1 MTLPAMLALV
11 LALAQGA
18 TAGAAKPTP
27 SPSPTPSPAPTR
39 PEAAPYEADLLRLAE
54 LMGALSY
61 LRDLCHDGDGQKFRD
76 SLARLIEADTRAAEA
91 KEQMAG
97 AFNRGFEG
105 YRLTYRLC
113 TSNARSAIDAY
124 LEETQRLAKD
134 VAARYGG

>member
-1 MTLPAMLALV
+1 MTLPVTLAVV

-18 TAGAAKPTP
+18 VAGTAKPT
-27 SPSPTPSPAPTR
+27 PSPTPSPAPTR

-97 AFNRGFEG
+97 AFNRGLEG

-113 TSNARSAIDAY
+113 TSNARAAIDAY

>member
-11 LALAQGA
+11 FALAQGA
-18 TAGAAKPTP
+18 AAATTKPA
-27 SPSPTPSPAPTR
+27 PSPTPSPAPTR

-54 LMGALSY
+54 LMGALTY
-61 LRDLCHDGDGQKFRD
+61 LRDLCHDGDGEKFRD

-97 AFNRGFEG
+97 AFNRGLEG

-113 TSNARSAIDAY
+113 TSNARAAIDAY
-124 LEETQRLAKD
+124 LEETQRIAKD
-134 VAARYGG
+134 IAARYGG

>member
-1 MTLPAMLALV
+1 MRLPLTFAFVFALV
-11 LALAQGA
+11 LCAAAA
-18 TAGAAKPTP
+18 TTKPTP
-27 SPSPTPSPAPTR
+27 TPTPSPAPTR

-97 AFNRGFEG
+97 AFNRGLEG

-113 TSNARSAIDAY
+113 TSNARAAIDAY
-124 LEETQRLAKD
+124 LEETQRIAKD

>member
-1 MTLPAMLALV
+1 MTLPVTLALV

-18 TAGAAKPTP
+18 AAATTKP

-54 LMGALSY
+54 LMGALTY

-97 AFNRGFEG
+97 AFNRGLEG

-113 TSNARSAIDAY
+113 TSNARAAIDAY
-124 LEETQRLAKD
+124 LDETQRIAKD
-134 VAARYGG
+134 IAARYGG

>member
-1 MTLPAMLALV
+1 MTLPVTLALV
-11 LALAQGA
+11 FALAQGA
-18 TAGAAKPTP
+18 ATATTKPT
-27 SPSPTPSPAPTR
+27 PSPTPSPAPTR

-54 LMGALSY
+54 LMGALTY

-97 AFNRGFEG
+97 AFNRGLEG

-113 TSNARSAIDAY
+113 TSNARAAIDAY
-124 LEETQRLAKD
+124 LEETQRIAKD
-134 VAARYGG
+134 IAARYGG

>member
-1 MTLPAMLALV
+1 MTLPVTLALV
-11 LALAQGA
+11 FALAQA
-18 TAGAAKPTP
+18 AAAGPTKPA
-27 SPSPTPSPAPTR
+27 PSPTPSPAPTR